1 MQYSINSTNYCDFSV
16 IEINKLPA
24 RSYFIPYPDR
34 EKADLV
40 SGDKKRYSSSKV
52 RCLNGDWDFI
62 FYEKPSDMPIVFDTG
77 KVVFDKIEKNKGDSR

>member
-40 SGDKKRYSSSKV
+40 SGDKKR
-52 RCLNGDWDFI
+52 
-62 FYEKPSDMPIVFDTG
+62 
-77 KVVFDKIEKNKGDSR
+77 